1 MGSPDVTQ
9 VRVGRHMTGIVGL
22 KQNLAQVA
30 GRREGLTDTQIVE
43 MLLQSLSQSNYIPDN
58 IRDLYA
64 QAFLR
69 EFKSFI
75 GEAVTEAPLEGM
87 DIKVLGR
94 GCPQCDRLE
103 HEVMAVL
110 ADMRVEAALD
120 HVRDVAQIGR
130 FGVLGMPAL
139 VINGKVV
146 CVGSVPTRDQI
157 RAWIEQAA
165 MQNGSRQ

>member
-1 MGSPDVTQ
+1 MGSTEVTQ
-9 VRVGRHMTGIVGL
+9 VRVGKHMTGIIGL
-22 KQNLAQVA
+22 EQALAQVA
-30 GRREGLTDTQIVE
+30 DRREGLADAQIVE

-69 EFKSFI
+69 EFKKFI
-75 GEAVTEAPLEGM
+75 GQPVTEIPSEGL

-103 HEVMAVL
+103 QEVMAVL
-110 ADMRVEAALD
+110 ADIRVEAALD

-139 VINGKVV
+139 VINDKVV
-146 CVGSVPTRDQI
+146 CVGSVPTRDSI

-165 MQNGSRQ
+165 RQSES